1 MSKDVELL
9 KELKE
14 QFVEEMVVDSRRTL
28 VNTNKYK
35 SIKMTRPLKNELRD
49 FVKDKELHEYL
60 FQSRVE
66 KNKALSCDK

>member
-1 MSKDVELL
+1 MTKDIELL
-9 KELKE
+9 KELKG
-14 QFVEEMVVDSRRTL
+14 QLVEKMVVDSRRTL

-60 FQSRVE
+60 LMEVE
-66 KNKALSCDK
+66 E

>member
-1 MSKDVELL
+1 MTKDIELL
-9 KELKE
+9 KELKG
-14 QFVEEMVVDSRRTL
+14 QLVEKMVIESRRTL

-60 FQSRVE
+60 WR
-66 KNKALSCDK
+66 NYD